1 MTVSISRGINSPD
14 LRAKC
19 KSLGVAT
26 AIAGHS
32 SRLTLRI
39 KMEAHLHSVHT
50 VFSSA
55 VPTILIPASA
65 LISIAFG
72 IWLWYRVSAIKVGNG
87 HHGLRTENGREYLLE
102 EEQRGEDEVH
112 FTCACRLLLVERLH
126 LRGICGFSINAC
138 WVVQIVQKAADLQ
151 DAISEGATS
160 FLITEYKYMGVFM
173 VRIRS

>member
-1 MTVSISRGINSPD
+1 MTFSISRGINSPD
-14 LRAKC
+14 LMAIC
-19 KSLGVAT
+19 KFPRVAT
-26 AIAGHS
+26 A
-32 SRLTLRI
+32 SRTQQPDYTLRI

-65 LISIAFG
+65 LVSIAFG

-112 FTCACRLLLVERLH
+112 AACVGH
-126 LRGICGFSINAC
+126 LAC
-138 WVVQIVQKAADLQ
+138 
-151 DAISEGATS
+151 
-160 FLITEYKYMGVFM
+160 
-173 VRIRS
+173 